1 MKKCVWNTET
11 SEMTE
16 LSASGSRRPQR
27 KARVRS
33 DVEVTANPVVPLLP
47 QEENTVEFIS
57 TRWNLQCCTS
67 LCSRFWGHVKS
78 CLKKK
83 KSSEYITQSHWARR
97 DGTEAKQRSRRCHF
111 KADNYVCHPQ
121 DQDVATS
128 PDCILM
134 LVYSQLETCFHKL
147 AKQHLKSRDLI
158 RSAAK
163 CNAQFFSHFHKYLK
177 YRWEGWSGNITSGC
191 I

>member
-83 KSSEYITQSHWARR
+83 KAPNTSPSQWARR
-97 DGTEAKQRSRRCHF
+97 NGTEAKQRSRRCHF
-111 KADNYVCHPQ
+111 KADNYVCHLQ

-147 AKQHLKSRDLI
+147 AKQHFKSHDLI

-163 CNAQFFSHFHKYLK
+163 CNAQFF
-177 YRWEGWSGNITSGC
+177 
-191 I
+191 